1 MVDRLRGEVKMKRL
15 AKDLMIGKFVRISE
29 GDLICEV
36 LDKIAEDPETM
47 IACVVDEANRLK
59 GLITPK
65 GLLKAVEVREYGTI
79 RYPFFEG
86 PEVLHLLTSKY
97 AREIMGAPISVKADD
112 EIEKV
117 INIMLD
123 EGFYE
128 VPVVDEE
135 GKVIGE
141 VNYFGIIIS
150 SVEQLK
156 RE

>member
-1 MVDRLRGEVKMKRL
+1 MKRL
-15 AKDLMIGKFVRISE
+15 VKDLMTEKFVRIGE
-29 GDLICEV
+29 KDLICVALET
-36 LDKIAEDPETM
+36 LAEDPETM
-47 IACVVDEANRLK
+47 VACVVDEADRLK

-65 GLLKAVEVREYGTI
+65 GLLKAVGVREYGTI

-97 AREIMGAPISVKADD
+97 VQEIMSAPISVKADD
-112 EIEKV
+112 EIAKV
-117 INIMLD
+117 IDIMLD

-135 GKVIGE
+135 GRVLGE
-141 VNYFGIIIS
+141 VHFFGIILS
-150 SVEQLK
+150 ASETLD